1 MASGGWACGACT
13 FFHDDATVAR
23 CAICN
28 TPRDYAK
35 NLEKSVE
42 KKKAEFEKRFG
53 KELVS
58 FFIPYPEMKGCNSG
72 ETAAAMIIQDL
83 WLSGSHRMRDLQW
96 LQGKNVKAIL
106 NCAGNDVVLPSKEDL
121 DKAGVKSVLSL
132 PIDDTSGNSKNLRGL
147 LQDAHIFI
155 QKSLEQGRAV
165 AVNCS
170 AGVSRSSTV
179 VISFLLLHRNLTLRD
194 AFTKVR
200 SKRKYV
206 YPNKGFWQ
214 LLIDLE
220 RGKNSSGR
228 SMQHNNH
235 TGQKCEGKN
244 SADVTDFEAPETSVP
259 MSALCMHAESN
270 PFS

>member
-1 MASGGWACGACT
+1 MAT
-13 FFHDDATVAR
+13 AT
-23 CAICN
+23 
-28 TPRDYAK
+28 
-35 NLEKSVE
+35 
-42 KKKAEFEKRFG
+42 
-53 KELVS
+53 
-58 FFIPYPEMKGCNSG
+58 
-72 ETAAAMIIQDL
+72 ETASRKA
-83 WLSGSHRMRDLQW
+83 
-96 LQGKNVKAIL
+96 AIL
-106 NCAGNDVVLPSKEDL
+106 GS
-121 DKAGVKSVLSL
+121 SL
-132 PIDDTSGNSKNLRGL
+132 FSSSSSFTHNSR
-147 LQDAHIFI
+147 
-155 QKSLEQGRAV
+155 SLEQGRAV

>member
-1 MASGGWACGACT
+1 VL
-13 FFHDDATVAR
+13 TV
-23 CAICN
+23 C
-28 TPRDYAK
+28 PSQ

-96 LQGKNVKAIL
+96 LQVRLSKTEFKNDQQRPLRSMIKGDASLLFYLRLFMVAYQGKNVKAIL

-155 QKSLEQGRAV
+155 QKRFHRRNGHCDGNSEPKSCYSWLLL
-165 AVNCS
+165 
-170 AGVSRSSTV
+170 
-179 VISFLLLHRNLTLRD
+179 ILFFLLIYT
-194 AFTKVR
+194 
-200 SKRKYV
+200 
-206 YPNKGFWQ
+206 
-214 LLIDLE
+214 
-220 RGKNSSGR
+220 
-228 SMQHNNH
+228 
-235 TGQKCEGKN
+235 
-244 SADVTDFEAPETSVP
+244 
-259 MSALCMHAESN
+259 
-270 PFS
+270 